1 MIWRAILTPLIRL
14 AAGVIALAASWFGG
28 RNAARADIKAQIA
41 TARLKATEAA
51 HEVENEVEALDVDA
65 LKRRAAVWVRK
76 AER

>member
-1 MIWRAILTPLIRL
+1 MIWRAILTPLVRL

-28 RNAARADIKAQIA
+28 RKTTQAGIKAQIA

-76 AER
+76 GQR

>member
-1 MIWRAILTPLIRL
+1 MIWRAILTPLIKL
-14 AAGVIALAASWFGG
+14 VAGVIALAASWFGG
-28 RNAARADIKAQIA
+28 RNAARADIKAQIV
-41 TARLKATEAA
+41 TAKLEAVEAA

>member
-14 AAGVIALAASWFGG
+14 FAGVIALAASWFGG
-28 RNAARADIKAQIA
+28 RKSAQADIKAQVA
-41 TARLKATEAA
+41 TAKLEAVQAA

-76 AER
+76 SGR